1 VSEDKGI
8 GNGQLSLDL
17 LVHGPNEGLVHCE
30 GGTHTQIIED
40 MRGKPMK
47 QLPSY

>member
-1 VSEDKGI
+1 MSEDKGI

-17 LVHGPNEGLVHCE
+17 LVHGPNEGLVDCE
-30 GGTHTQIIED
+30 GETHTQIED

-47 QLPSY
+47 QLPTY